1 MEILRHDVV
10 SDDTEALIL
19 VDSEDNEIGSL
30 DKTAC
35 HDGTGFLHRAFSV
48 FIFNKDDELLM
59 QKRAADKRL
68 WPNFWSN
75 SCCSHPRQ
83 GEDVDVAIHRRC
95 EQELGLCTQLEYAY
109 KFEYSAAFGEIGT
122 EHELCSVYVGTFAG
136 ELNINT
142 AEVSAIKWLSIKA
155 VDREL
160 YANTDQYTPWFK
172 LEWARLRADFAHLLP
187 RG

>member
-35 HDGTGFLHRAFSV
+35 HDGAGLLHRAFSV
-48 FIFNKDDELLM
+48 FIFNEDDELLM

-68 WPNFWSN
+68 WPDFWSN

-109 KFEYSAAFGEIGT
+109 KFEYSAEFGEIGT

-142 AEVSAIKWLSIKA
+142 AEVSAIKWLSIEA

-160 YANTDQYTPWFK
+160 YANTDQYKHCSK
-172 LEWARLRADFAHLLP
+172 LQLLTLRAHFTHPLP